1 MRIKKSSDKY
11 KPRLLI
17 GMAGIDCYLAVCGP
31 AFLSHDLA
39 LEQLA
44 DQQTLNKL
52 VVESDVLP
60 CPQADQEFTYVLR
73 INRRPVQVRNDQQQ
87 THCNFSEARIS
98 EPVIAVP
105 VPVTR
110 GKRGL
115 CYDVNQLSDTKRR
128 NRLLKNRESA
138 DQSRKRKLEGA
149 KQYETLLEELTAE
162 NKRLRD
168 ANCALGNRVAE
179 MEEARARDI
188 APREVVHTS
197 SNPKL

>member
-1 MRIKKSSDKY
+1 
-11 KPRLLI
+11 
-17 GMAGIDCYLAVCGP
+17 MAGIDGYLAVCGP

-39 LEQLA
+39 MEQLA

-60 CPQADQEFTYVLR
+60 CSEADAEFTYVQR
-73 INRRPVQVRNDQQQ
+73 SSRGSAQVHHDQQRK
-87 THCNFSEARIS
+87 HCNSAEAS
-98 EPVIAVP
+98 VVEEVSAVP

-115 CYDVNQLSDTKRR
+115 CYDVDQLSDTKRR

-138 DQSRKRKLEGA
+138 AQSRKRKLEGA
-149 KQYETLLEELTAE
+149 KHYETLLEELTAE

-168 ANCALGNRVAE
+168 ANGALADRVAE
-179 MEEARARDI
+179 MEALGQSTAVMHNVSPDSRLLTHE
-188 APREVVHTS
+188 
-197 SNPKL
+197 LC

>member
-1 MRIKKSSDKY
+1 
-11 KPRLLI
+11 
-17 GMAGIDCYLAVCGP
+17 MAGIDCYLAVCGP

-52 VVESDVLP
+52 VVESDVQP
-60 CPQADQEFTYVLR
+60 CPQADREFTYVLR

-87 THCNFSEARIS
+87 TNCNSAEARLP
-98 EPVIAVP
+98 EPVSAVP

-138 DQSRKRKLEGA
+138 DQSRKRKLEEA
-149 KQYETLLEELTAE
+149 KQYEKLLEELTAE

-188 APREVVHTS
+188 APREVAHTS